1 MVVCERERENMSL
14 STEYIVYS
22 VILIFHYSKCIE
34 FSKSRMGFLMSFQH
48 LCSNN
53 FCFSSV
59 NKVNLINIFSNS
71 GTILHSKNK
80 YHLVRVLTSIY

>member
-48 LCSNN
+48 LCS
-53 FCFSSV
+53 
-59 NKVNLINIFSNS
+59 
-71 GTILHSKNK
+71 
-80 YHLVRVLTSIY
+80 

>member
-1 MVVCERERENMSL
+1 MVVCERQRENMSV

-48 LCSNN
+48 LCS
-53 FCFSSV
+53 
-59 NKVNLINIFSNS
+59 
-71 GTILHSKNK
+71 
-80 YHLVRVLTSIY
+80 